1 MRSVRL
7 SRQTWLALAAA
18 VTFVV
23 LALLIT
29 VLPVPYVV
37 YSPGR
42 AYDVLAVDA
51 QGEPALQVEGLPTYP
66 PTGELHMTTVAVTRA
81 DARASLPE
89 AVMAFWLPRR
99 DALPRDSVYDPGKT
113 SEEVRA
119 EERQMMDTSQQDA
132 TVAALRE
139 ADVPVEQVPVVAA
152 VTVSGPANGRLQPGD
167 LILSVDGETTPNPA
181 DVGNRVR
188 ATAVGESVRFT
199 VERER
204 EILDV
209 DVTTTAGPS
218 DPAVA
223 WVGID
228 VGTGFRYEPR
238 IDFGLTHDVG
248 GPSAGLV
255 FALAIYDQ
263 ISPDDL
269 LQGRSVA
276 GTGEID
282 PTGRVRPIGGLQE
295 KIASAERVD
304 ASVFLVPGDNCR
316 DLAGLRTDMDLIRA
330 ETLQDAIRGL
340 RALGDPA
347 RVGEI
352 PRC

>member
-1 MRSVRL
+1 MKPIRL

-18 VTFVV
+18 VVFVV

-29 VLPVPYVV
+29 VLPVPYVI

-42 AYDVLAVDA
+42 AYDVL
-51 QGEPALQVEGLPTYP
+51 GPAAHGDVGLQVEGLPTYP
-66 PTGELHMTTVAVTRA
+66 TTGQLHMTTAAVTRA
-81 DARASLPE
+81 DARTSLPE
-89 AVMAFWLPRR
+89 AVLAFWLPRR

-139 ADVPVEQVPVVAA
+139 ADVPVEQVPVVSA
-152 VTVSGPANGRLQPGD
+152 VTVSGPANGRLRPGD
-167 LILSVDGETTPNPA
+167 LILGIDGQVAATPA
-181 DVGNRVR
+181 DVGDRVR
-188 ATAVGESVRFT
+188 AAAVGSSVRFT
-199 VERER
+199 VERDR
-204 EILDV
+204 VVTDV
-209 DVTTTAGPS
+209 DITTTASPS

-228 VGTGFRYEPR
+228 VGTGFRYAPR
-238 IDFGLTHDVG
+238 ITFGLTHDVG

-255 FALAIYDQ
+255 FALAVYDE
-263 ISPDDL
+263 ITPGDL

-295 KIASAERVD
+295 KIASAESVD
-304 ASVFLVPGDNCR
+304 ATVFLVPGDNCR
-316 DLAGLRTDMDLIRA
+316 DLAGLQTDMDIIRA

-347 RVGEI
+347 RAGEI